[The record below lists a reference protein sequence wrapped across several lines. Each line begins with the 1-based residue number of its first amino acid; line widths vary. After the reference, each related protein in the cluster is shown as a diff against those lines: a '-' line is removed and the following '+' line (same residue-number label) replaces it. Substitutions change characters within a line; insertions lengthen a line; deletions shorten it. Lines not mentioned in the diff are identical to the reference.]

1 MKIWRNW
8 RTGILNTAALFG
20 LFLLCMLA
28 LYAFAGA
35 KMDTIPGWVSWP
47 VFVLSVLL
55 WALLSPWKL
64 IGLERRSEDA
74 ETNARKWRGEA
85 MNLDSELRLVR
96 QRLKTT
102 RQERDQARGRLE
114 KEKQRTKEQV
124 TGLREK
130 YVATREELAKLKFLL
145 REQIDADALLTEV
158 EQRAG
163 QDLTIKLRNSIADA
177 EEHRR
182 DVEALTEDNERL
194 QTLLEQATATA
205 MEMQDRYRAVLNL
218 IAKHF
223 CAKGEHLPGEP
234 DDHGIVYCAACDEI
248 LNADDPSDRPCCG
261 GEDCGKDSCES
272 CGVCAPAGENRE

>member
-1 MKIWRNW
+1 MRNLK
-8 RTGILNTAALFG
+8 TMLLNAASLLGVYMLG
-20 LFLLCMLA
+20 LFILFSALGGQMDRVPDWSVTVML
-28 LYAFAGA
+28 
-35 KMDTIPGWVSWP
+35 IPAVI
-47 VFVLSVLL
+47 L

-64 IGLERRSEDA
+64 IGLDRRSEDA

-130 YVATREELAKLKFLL
+130 YVATREELAKLKFLI

-163 QDLTIKLRNSIADA
+163 QDLAIKLRNSIADA

-194 QTLLEQATATA
+194 QILLAQATATA
-205 MEMQDRYRAVLNL
+205 MEMQDRHQSVLDL
-218 IAKHF
+218 ITKHF

-234 DDHGIVYCAACDEI
+234 DDHGIVYRAACDEI
-248 LNADDPSDRPCCG
+248 LNADDPNESPCCG
-261 GEDCGKDSCES
+261 GEDCGRDTCAD
-272 CGVCAPAGENRE
+272 CGTCAPAEENRE

>member
-1 MKIWRNW
+1 MRNLK
-8 RTGILNTAALFG
+8 TTLLNAAALFG
-20 LFLLCMLA
+20 VFMLGLMILFSA
-28 LYAFAGA
+28 LGGR
-35 KMDTIPGWVSWP
+35 MDMIPDWV
-47 VFVLSVLL
+47 VLPMFLVSVLL

-64 IGLERRSEDA
+64 IGLDRRSEDA

-85 MNLDSELRLVR
+85 MNLDSELRLAR

-130 YVATREELAKLKFLL
+130 YVTTREELAKLKFLI
-145 REQIDADALLTEV
+145 REQIDADTLLTEV

-163 QDLTIKLRNSIADA
+163 QDLAIKLRNSIADA

-182 DVEALTEDNERL
+182 DVETLTEDNERL
-194 QTLLEQATATA
+194 QTLLAQATAAATA
-205 MEMQDRYRAVLNL
+205 KEDQYWDVLNL

-248 LNADDPSDRPCCG
+248 LNADDPSDCPCCG
-261 GEDCGKDSCES
+261 GEDWGEDSCES
-272 CGVCAPAGENRE
+272 CGVCAPAEENKE

>member
-1 MKIWRNW
+1 MRNLK
-8 RTGILNTAALFG
+8 TMLLNAASLLGVYILG
-20 LFLLCMLA
+20 LLILYLA
-28 LYAFAGA
+28 LDGRLDRVPDWSATV
-35 KMDTIPGWVSWP
+35 MLIPAV
-47 VFVLSVLL
+47 VL

-64 IGLERRSEDA
+64 IDLERRSEDA

-163 QDLTIKLRNSIADA
+163 QDLAIKLRNSIADA

-182 DVEALTEDNERL
+182 DVETLTADNERL
-194 QTLLEQATATA
+194 QNLLAQATATA
-205 MEMQDRYRAVLNL
+205 MEMQDRHQSVLNL
-218 IAKHF
+218 ITKHF
-223 CAKGEHLPGEP
+223 CAKGEHLPAPP
-234 DDHGIVYCAACDEI
+234 DDCGIVSCVACDEI
-248 LNADDPSDRPCCG
+248 LNADDPSDCPCCG
-261 GEDCGKDSCES
+261 GEDCGNDSCES
-272 CGVCAPAGENRE
+272 CGACVPEENRE

>member
-1 MKIWRNW
+1 MRNLK
-8 RTGILNTAALFG
+8 TMLLNAASLLGVYMLG
-20 LFLLCMLA
+20 LFILFSALGGQMDRVPDWSVTVML
-28 LYAFAGA
+28 
-35 KMDTIPGWVSWP
+35 IPAVI
-47 VFVLSVLL
+47 L

-130 YVATREELAKLKFLL
+130 YVATREELAKLKFLI

-163 QDLTIKLRNSIADA
+163 QDLAVKLRNSIADA

-194 QTLLEQATATA
+194 QTLLAQATAAATA
-205 MEMQDRYRAVLNL
+205 KEDQYWDVLNL

-248 LNADDPSDRPCCG
+248 LNADDPGDCPCCG
-261 GEDCGKDSCES
+261 GEDCGRDTCAD
-272 CGVCAPAGENRE
+272 CGVCAPAEENRE

>member
-74 ETNARKWRGEA
+74 ETNARKWQGEA

-96 QRLKTT
+96 ERLKTT
-102 RQERDQARGRLE
+102 RQ
-114 KEKQRTKEQV
+114 
-124 TGLREK
+124 
-130 YVATREELAKLKFLL
+130 ELAKLKFLL

-163 QDLTIKLRNSIADA
+163 QDLAIKLRNSIADA

-248 LNADDPSDRPCCG
+248 LNADDPDESPCCG
-261 GEDCGKDSCES
+261 GEDCGNDSCES
-272 CGVCAPAGENRE
+272 CGACAPAEENRE